1 MVKFGNI
8 FGSKKDA
15 SDEVKVTIGKKDPA
29 ERRALARNTDTSGET
44 LKHLASD
51 GDSEI
56 RREVAHNR
64 NTSSGILEEL
74 ASDDEWK
81 VRYEVARNHN
91 TPSDIVEKLCGDK
104 DWRVRE
110 GVAWNE
116 KASGEILE
124 KLASDR
130 REVRYAVLMNKH
142 TPIGLVKRIELEN
155 EREEA
160 ERKRSDTEDLREI
173 RGRE

>member
-8 FGSKKDA
+8 FGSKKDVF
-15 SDEVKVTIGKKDPA
+15 DKVAIGEKDLA
-29 ERRALARNTDTSGET
+29 ERKVLAKNTSALEILNQ
-44 LKHLASD
+44 LASD
-51 GDSEI
+51 KDFEI

-64 NTSSGILEEL
+64 NTPAEILEKL
-74 ASDDEWK
+74 SGDDKWE

-91 TPSDIVEKLCGDK
+91 TSNKIMEKLCADK
-104 DWRVRE
+104 EWRVRE

-116 KASGEILE
+116 KAPVGVLE
-124 KLASDR
+124 RLALDR

-142 TPIGLVKRIELEN
+142 VSIELVKHIELEN

-160 ERKRSDTEDLREI
+160 ERRKTETGEPKWM
-173 RGRE
+173 RGRK

>member
-1 MVKFGNI
+1 MVKFGSM

-15 SDEVKVTIGKKDPA
+15 PDKVKAMIGKKDPA
-29 ERRALARNTDTSGET
+29 ERKALAKSTDTSGEI
-44 LKHLASD
+44 LKHLASN
-51 GDSEI
+51 GDPEI
-56 RREVAHNR
+56 RREVAHNK
-64 NTSSGILEEL
+64 NASSEILEEM
-74 ASDDEWK
+74 ARDDEWK

-130 REVRYAVLMNKH
+130 REIRYAVLMNKH
-142 TPIGLVKRIELEN
+142 VPIKLVKQIELEN
-155 EREEA
+155 EREDA
-160 ERKRSDTEDLREI
+160 ERKKDDTGELREM
-173 RGRE
+173 GGK